1 MELNCYEWNWEK
13 LHCFG
18 FLLET
23 SSIISHFHNSQP
35 TPRKSKFKINHLFR
49 RFSKKNCMTCRTKKR
64 KLLKHEFSKLQINTF
79 LPRFPSTHF
88 LFLPEFAWETKLCA
102 PRECLRK
109 SIFWF
114 KIILIIDKYRYLWRI
129 KGVFNVKLDFRKH
142 SSLSFLNFIK

>member
-1 MELNCYEWNWEK
+1 MELR
-13 LHCFG
+13 
-18 FLLET
+18 ET
-23 SSIISHFHNSQP
+23 P
-35 TPRKSKFKINHLFR
+35 LFR
-49 RFSKKNCMTCRTKKR
+49 FSSGNFFHHFPLSQLTANPEKIKIQNKSPFLTFFKKNFMTCKTKKR

-114 KIILIIDKYRYLWRI
+114 KIDLIIDKYRYL
-129 KGVFNVKLDFRKH
+129 
-142 SSLSFLNFIK
+142 